1 MKHEID
7 LKKYEIRTDLVADLL
22 SEGKIEGISTSE
34 EQYKAVHV
42 LDVLIHEKNNPL
54 NKRPGRYVTIEFK
67 DVTDKNNAKDVEDV
81 FIKYLKEFLKDE
93 NISFD
98 KKALIVGL
106 GNRDS
111 TPDSLGPKV
120 VEDVLVTK
128 YLFDMEEV
136 TPSSDYR
143 NVSCFIPGVMA
154 STGFESRDM
163 IESLVSLGKPDFL
176 IVVDALASSAISRVN
191 QTIQISNTGIHPGSG
206 VGNKRKELSKETLN
220 IPVISIGVPTVIDAI
235 VLVSDTIQFLYQH
248 FSYHMKNINKNKLAP
263 ITMID
268 PSKCEEELTE
278 EEKENLLGHIGSLSE
293 EELQELIYEV
303 LTPIGYH
310 MVVTPKEV
318 DFIVLKLASL
328 IASGINRTL
337 HKNFDN

>member
-42 LDVLIHEKNNPL
+42 LDVLIYEKNNPL

-248 FSYHMKNINKNKLAP
+248 FQKLYLHP
-263 ITMID
+263 SLHLDFPQCLHLNSSTQITFYMPQKTHLHFSTYQLNYIH
-268 PSKCEEELTE
+268 T
-278 EEKENLLGHIGSLSE
+278 
-293 EELQELIYEV
+293 
-303 LTPIGYH
+303 
-310 MVVTPKEV
+310 
-318 DFIVLKLASL
+318 LK
-328 IASGINRTL
+328 
-337 HKNFDN
+337 F